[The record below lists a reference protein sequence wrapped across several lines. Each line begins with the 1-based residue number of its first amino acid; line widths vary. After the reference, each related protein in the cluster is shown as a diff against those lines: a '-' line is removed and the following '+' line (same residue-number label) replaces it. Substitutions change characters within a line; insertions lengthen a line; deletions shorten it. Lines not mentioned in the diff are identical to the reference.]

1 MSLIIDATDIMSRR
15 IQLWRDVT
23 LP

>member
-1 MSLIIDATDIMSRR
+1 MSLIFDATDIMSRR